1 MNTIQHASIKMLYEI
16 KKQSYLFY
24 IWYLFLVIF
33 KIFMKTILYKDKQKL

>member
-1 MNTIQHASIKMLYEI
+1 MQALKCFTKL